1 MIRKVLNLSF
11 LLILLIVNGCGFK
24 PMLAG
29 SDYDFSIKVKNSSGN
44 EEINSKIQNKLKML
58 NGTKRTFDLN
68 INSNETRNV
77 LSKDSKGDPAILEIV
92 ITLNYK
98 LAEKKKILVNKSL
111 TQKSTYNNISDKFE
125 LSKSE
130 EMLKDNLVENLVSE
144 IINSASNFLQSS
156 KINDN

>member
-98 LAEKKKILVNKSL
+98 LAENKKILVNKSL

-130 EMLKDNLVENLVSE
+130 EMLKDNLVENLVTE
-144 IINSASNFLQSS
+144 IINSASNFLQSP

>member
-1 MIRKVLNLSF
+1 MI
-11 LLILLIVNGCGFK
+11 
-24 PMLAG
+24 
-29 SDYDFSIKVKNSSGN
+29 
-44 EEINSKIQNKLKML
+44 

-98 LAEKKKILVNKSL
+98 LAENKKILVNKSL

-156 KINDN
+156 NINDN

>member
-92 ITLNYK
+92 ISLNYK
-98 LAEKKKILVNKSL
+98 LAENKKILVNKSL

>member
-1 MIRKVLNLSF
+1 MIRKVYNLSIF
-11 LLILLIVNGCGFK
+11 LILLVVNGCGFK

-29 SDYDFSIKVKNSSGN
+29 SDYDFSIKVEKSSGN
-44 EEINSKIQNKLKML
+44 ENINSKIQNKLKML

-111 TQKSTYNNISDKFE
+111 TQRSSYNNISDKFE

-130 EMLKDNLVENLVSE
+130 DILKDNLVENLVSD
-144 IINSASNFLQSS
+144 IINSATNLMSD
-156 KINDN
+156 DN